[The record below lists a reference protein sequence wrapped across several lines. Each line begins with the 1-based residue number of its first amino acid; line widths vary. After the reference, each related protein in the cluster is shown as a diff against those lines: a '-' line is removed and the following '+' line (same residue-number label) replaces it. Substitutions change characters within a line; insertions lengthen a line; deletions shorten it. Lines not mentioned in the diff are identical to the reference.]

1 MHAEEVGN
9 KRFIAFVQ
17 DRLMEGKKSFLEPIC
32 KVKLKTGSKKKKK
45 VLKSLSVLKENY
57 KEDCQ
62 AFGLFVNKTEKLA
75 EAFKYPI
82 TSVPLAVAT
91 LYLPK
96 STLYQSDK
104 AGLRNSY
111 QKVLV
116 TPIQEMLSGS
126 LIKWWQSIQ
135 YLPAVLMRN
144 GSKHL

>member
-1 MHAEEVGN
+1 
-9 KRFIAFVQ
+9 
-17 DRLMEGKKSFLEPIC
+17 MEGKKSFLEPIC